1 MDTEF
6 PRRIPTVRNNT
17 DAAVVNYS
25 STKSEEYLSKTEKFQ
40 QEILKIITDA
50 IKTFEKLLTESINTD
65 KNTAAK
71 KKRSGDSSSN
81 TGTNAVDSGT
91 GVLAVFNKAVL
102 SLDKV
107 VDIVQNGKFGEFN
120 SWLSK
125 KLDRGFSSIHESW
138 TDGLKNLQ
146 RTVESTSDTIGGAIG
161 SIFGSGLFGRTISS
175 IITKALTFAVNKV
188 LIGLVLSNLPMT
200 LLVGG
205 IVAGIAALIYYSK
218 EIWEGI
224 KWLGWSIDQGLDAI
238 ASIWKDSKYEN
249 ARKEL
254 GKQTGLSESDILE
267 YYGDTVRGR
276 NQAYED
282 YKKSL
287 TDENFKKDLIEQI
300 KSGHAEALAK
310 IPTYSNLQLS
320 GEKSS
325 ITEYYNNT
333 TINNNNN
340 DSLTSSSGQL
350 ALDSLPDVSTMMPIN
365 NVTTVNNTA
374 VGRFTNNISDKFPS
388 GSLSLGGGLPQTTFS
403 LF

>member
-25 STKSEEYLSKTEKFQ
+25 STKSEEYLSRTEKFQ

-65 KNTAAK
+65 KDTAAK

-81 TGTNAVDSGT
+81 PGTNAVDSGT

-125 KLDRGFSSIHESW
+125 KLDHGFSSIHESW

-218 EIWEGI
+218 EIWDGI

-300 KSGHAEALAK
+300 RAGHTEALAK

-340 DSLTSSSGQL
+340 DSLSSSSGQL